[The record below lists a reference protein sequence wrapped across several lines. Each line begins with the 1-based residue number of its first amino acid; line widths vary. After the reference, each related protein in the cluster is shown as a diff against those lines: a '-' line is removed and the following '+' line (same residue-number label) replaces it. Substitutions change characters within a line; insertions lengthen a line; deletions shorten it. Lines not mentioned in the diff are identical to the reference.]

1 MPSFSPNFSAGAS
14 SKAGPGT
21 HPGQWRLAR
30 VEVVNWGT
38 FGGHHRIDV
47 ARDGFLLT
55 GHSGSGK
62 SSLVDAVAA
71 VLTPPSDLR
80 FNAAAASVAGGTGR
94 GDRSVAS
101 YVRGAWRHRT
111 DEATG
116 EAVADTLRPATT
128 WSGVLLRYEDGTGQ
142 VATLVRLMLLRRG
155 SDRVADLF
163 VHHPGAVELLALE
176 PFVRT
181 GLDAPGLRA
190 HLPEATV
197 SDRHAAFAAAF
208 SERLGVGDPSAL
220 VLLHRTQSAK
230 NLGSLDDLFRDYMLD
245 EPITFGLAE
254 AAAQQFAEVSRA
266 HARIDDTRRQLEAL
280 DRLAPLCRQYDDGAR
295 SAVQAATLR
304 GSLEPYRDMV
314 KLELAT
320 AALAD
325 AQRFEDTAANDR
337 EAAEA
342 ELEQAVSAH
351 RQAVSVAQVRGG
363 QAMATQGDRLQRA
376 GEIAAL
382 VRSRR
387 AELAADLQAVGL
399 TPPESFAEF
408 SALRELARSELAAAG
423 GDATTSTVT
432 GAATGGMPVLTGPA
446 AQMRRAHE
454 TRAEVVAEHARIS
467 AQVQAL
473 RTSRSNLPAEL
484 VAARRRLCEVT
495 GIAESALR
503 FAAELLRVR
512 PGHER
517 WAGAIDRVLRPLAT
531 TLLVP
536 AAYQDAVREA
546 VASSGIDGIDL
557 EFQVV
562 GVHAEAPRAA
572 SHPASLIHKVEVLD
586 GPGTA
591 WLHHRLSDFDYRC
604 VEGTEDFDDA
614 ERAVTPAGR
623 VKHAGDHLSV
633 HDAADPGDRILGDD
647 ITDKLDHLLSRA
659 RDVQARLSAAED
671 AVGAATNAERD
682 RLQRAF
688 ALRQVQRREWHD
700 VDIESAEQNLA
711 EAQRTFDSL
720 LTGTQD
726 LATAEHDVEDAEER
740 LAAARVTAAVAADVL
755 AEARAARRAIER
767 VVHQLR
773 GAAAPGAIPDA
784 HREEL
789 ERRYAEVRRAVT
801 HDVVDEVSL
810 AVSRTLDGER
820 EAGLRSSGAAEREIT
835 ALLAEF
841 RRTWPAL
848 TRDLGAGVGDRALYL
863 DLAETLRTRRLPELE
878 AELEQM
884 LAGVAQR
891 ALDRLAAEIRQAPGV
906 IRERIVPVNDSLR
919 RSEYAPGRFLEIRV
933 REQQPAA
940 VREFLDALDG
950 LSTDRAAALPRLEA
964 LMRRLASAD
973 PADRAWRAL
982 CLDTRRH
989 VRFTGV
995 ELDASG
1001 MTLDVHESSAGL
1013 SGGQRQKLVVF
1024 CLAAA
1029 LRYRLAT
1036 LPDGTPAYGS
1046 VILDEAFDK
1055 ADTEFTRTAMDT
1067 FRDFGFHMILATPLK
1082 LLQTLERYVGG
1093 VGLATCKDGRDS
1105 RIDVV
1110 TLSTSPV
1117 GEPAPA

>member
-1 MPSFSPNFSAGAS
+1 MQGIN
-14 SKAGPGT
+14 
-21 HPGQWRLAR
+21 PGQWRLAR
-30 VEVVNWGT
+30 VEIVNWGT
-38 FGGHHRIDV
+38 FPGHHRIDV
-47 ARDGFLLT
+47 AREGFLLT

-116 EAVADTLRPATT
+116 EAVADTLRPSTT
-128 WSGVLLRYEDGTGQ
+128 WSGVLLRYEDGAGHA
-142 VATLVRLMLLRRG
+142 ATLVRLMLLRRG

-163 VHHPGAVELLALE
+163 VHQPGEADLLDLE

-181 GLDAPGLRA
+181 GLDAPGLRK

-197 SDRHAAFAAAF
+197 SDRHAAFAGAF

-254 AAAQQFAEVSRA
+254 AAAQQFAEVTRA
-266 HARIDDTRRQLEAL
+266 HARIDDARRQLEAL
-280 DRLAPLCRQYDDGAR
+280 DRLVPLCRQYDDGAR

-314 KLELAT
+314 KLELAA

-325 AQRFEDTAANDR
+325 AQRSEDTAANDR

-387 AELAADLQAVGL
+387 SELAADLQSVGL

-408 SALRELARSELAAAG
+408 SALRELARTELAAAG
-423 GDATTSTVT
+423 GDAVT
-432 GAATGGMPVLTGPA
+432 GATPVLTGPA
-446 AQMRRAHE
+446 AQMRKAHE
-454 TRAEVVAEHARIS
+454 ARAAVVAEHARIS

-484 VAARRRLCEVT
+484 IAARRKLCEVT

-512 PGHER
+512 SGQEQ
-517 WAGAIDRVLRPLAT
+517 WAGAIEKVLRPLAT
-531 TLLVP
+531 ILLVP
-536 AAYQDAVREA
+536 AAYQDVVREA
-546 VASSGIDGIDL
+546 VASSSGIDL

-562 GVHAEAPRAA
+562 GVRADAPRAA
-572 SHPASLIHKVEVLD
+572 SHPDSLIHKVEVAD
-586 GPGTA
+586 VPGA
-591 WLHHRLSDFDYRC
+591 PWLHHRLSDFDYRC
-604 VEGTEDFDDA
+604 VAGTEDFDDV
-614 ERAVTPAGR
+614 ERAVTPAGQ
-623 VKHAGDHLSV
+623 VKHAGDHLAV
-633 HDAADPGDRILGDD
+633 HDAADPGARILGDD
-647 ITDKLDHLLSRA
+647 ITDKLDHLLGQA
-659 RDVQARLSAAED
+659 RDVQARLTAAED
-671 AVGAATNAERD
+671 AVAAATNAERD
-682 RLQRAF
+682 RLQRVF

-726 LATAEHDVEDAEER
+726 LATAEHDVEEAEER
-740 LAAARVTAAVAADVL
+740 LSAARVTAAVAADVL

-767 VVHQLR
+767 VVEQLR
-773 GAAAPGAIPDA
+773 GASAPDAIPDA

-789 ERRYAEVRRAVT
+789 EGRYAQVRRTVT

-835 ALLAEF
+835 GLLAEF
-841 RRTWPAL
+841 RRSWPAL
-848 TRDLGAGVGDRALYL
+848 TRDLGAGVGDRARYL
-863 DLAETLRTRRLPELE
+863 ELAESVRTRRLPELE

-950 LSTDRAAALPRLEA
+950 LATDRAAALPRLEA
-964 LMRRLASAD
+964 VMRRLGSAD
-973 PADRAWRAL
+973 PADRAWRTL

-1001 MTLDVHESSAGL
+1001 MTLDVHDSSAGL

-1093 VGLATCKDGRDS
+1093 VGLATCQDGKDS

-1110 TLSTSPV
+1110 TLSAAPV
-1117 GEPAPA
+1117 PDGEAVPSARR